1 MHTVAL
7 RAAPLFALALLM
19 AMPAHAF
26 RCGNHL
32 IVAGDSRDKVIAR
45 CGEPSDVERTAVL
58 RRPVIWYHGR
68 PFHVGSDPIEVPVEV
83 WTYNLGPNKLM
94 RRVKFEGGLV
104 TTIDTLG
111 YGYWPTRV
119 SEPSRPRSSD

>member
-1 MHTVAL
+1 MRNVL
-7 RAAPLFALALLM
+7 PRAAPLLALALLW

-32 IVAGDSRDKVIAR
+32 IVEGDSRDKVIAR
-45 CGEPSDVERTAVL
+45 CGAPSDIERSAVL
-58 RRPVIWYHGR
+58 RRPVIWHYGR
-68 PFHVGSDPIEVPVEV
+68 PYHVGSDAMEVPVEV

-104 TTIDTLG
+104 TAIDTLG
-111 YGYWPTRV
+111 YGYWPRRV
-119 SEPSRPRSSD
+119 SEPSRMQSSD